1 MSVKIVYQ
9 DLAPGAAE
17 DASVSAT
24 NKDAVSDVSLLPFG
38 SDNTAE
44 YATLEDNF
52 WTLDGTIDILDDED
66 ISFWSSTLSGAAGS
80 FATSSRPV
88 ITITFTNRI
97 TTLGIYLSF
106 RGDSYAS
113 SLTVV
118 WYDGTTQLDS
128 KTFTPNA
135 MEYFCSNT
143 VQNYD
148 KIVITFTKTSLPR
161 RRVRLDKILFGI
173 VRTFEQSELRSG
185 SAKVVQQIDN
195 TSRELPTNTLDF
207 KLSSRESVE
216 FIFQTKQQIAA
227 YDGNTLIGFF
237 YIDDSSRQAENI
249 YDIQC
254 VDAIGVLENDPFP
267 DAYYS
272 SVNALTLAQAI
283 CGDFA
288 VEMEA
293 SLQSKTLS
301 GILYGQN
308 RRTALQQL
316 CFALG
321 AVADTSGTDKI
332 KIFTLASGTPVELDE
347 NRLRPGGA
355 VSKAPV
361 VTAVTVTAHSY
372 STSGSGQGIKIG
384 NTTYYDTT
392 STYTITNTDVPAS
405 EKPNIVEIRECTLVS
420 PANLQA
426 VTQKLFDEVTRR
438 NTHRVKFHVNG
449 ERPGEYVQTITPW
462 NADFIGHYITGSITL
477 SGFALADAEV
487 IEE

>member
-1 MSVKIVYQ
+1 MSVKIIYE
-9 DLAPGAAE
+9 DLAPGAAD
-17 DASVSAT
+17 DATVTAT
-24 NKDAVSDVSLLPFG
+24 KKDAVSDVSLLPFG
-38 SDNTAE
+38 SGNSAD
-44 YATLEDNF
+44 YATLEDNY
-52 WTLDGTIDILDDED
+52 WTLDGTVDILDDED
-66 ISFWSSTLSGAAGS
+66 ISFWSSTLSNAS
-80 FATSSRPV
+80 CEFTSSNRPV
-88 ITITFTNRI
+88 ITISFSSRI
-97 TTLGIYLSF
+97 TSLGITLSF
-106 RGDSYAS
+106 RGDSIAN
-113 SLTVV
+113 SLSIK
-118 WYDGTTQLDS
+118 WYDNATLLDTKS
-128 KTFTPNA
+128 FAPDSA
-135 MEYFCSNT
+135 EYFCENS

-148 KIVITFTKTSLPR
+148 KVEITFLGTTLPY
-161 RRVRLDKILFGI
+161 RRVRLDSILFGI
-173 VRTFEQSELRSG
+173 IRTFEQSELRSG

-207 KLSSRESVE
+207 KLSSRENVE

-227 YDGNTLIGFF
+227 YDGNTLVGVF

-283 CGDFA
+283 CGDFT
-288 VEMEA
+288 VDMQV

-332 KIFTLASGTPVELDE
+332 KIFALGSDTPVELDE
-347 NRLRPGGA
+347 NRLRPGGS
-355 VSKAPV
+355 VSKQPI

-372 STSGSGQGIKIG
+372 STSGSGQGIKING
-384 NTTYYDTT
+384 VTYYDTT
-392 STYTITNTDVPAS
+392 TTYTITNTDAPAS
-405 EKPNIVEIRECTLVS
+405 EKPNVVEVSDCTLVS
-420 PANLQA
+420 PSNLQE

-438 NTHRVKFHVNG
+438 NTHKVKFRLNG
-449 ERPGEYVQTITPW
+449 EMPGEHVQTITPW
-462 NADFIGHYITGSITL
+462 NTDFVGHYVTGSITL
-477 SGFALADAEV
+477 SSFALTDAEV